1 MDHPVTVRAE
11 QRQVGQPGL
20 GFARDVQWGAV
31 VAFDVVESMG
41 AVRVT
46 EIEGAHF
53 ASDREPA
60 SFGVR
65 ELASLPVSSSRI
77 RTAIAC
83 IPAGSAMKSS
93 STCLSSRLP
102 LLGAPRYAG

>member
-20 GFARDVQWGAV
+20 GFPCDVQRGAV
-31 VAFDVVESMG
+31 VAFDVVKSIG
-41 AVRVT
+41 AVHVT

-53 ASDREPA
+53 AGDREPA

-65 ELASLPVSSSRI
+65 ELPAAELRVAFAAEMSPESNATFPRAGIVRVQI
-77 RTAIAC
+77 RDRGVIGLAAC
-83 IPAGSAMKSS
+83 
-93 STCLSSRLP
+93 
-102 LLGAPRYAG
+102 